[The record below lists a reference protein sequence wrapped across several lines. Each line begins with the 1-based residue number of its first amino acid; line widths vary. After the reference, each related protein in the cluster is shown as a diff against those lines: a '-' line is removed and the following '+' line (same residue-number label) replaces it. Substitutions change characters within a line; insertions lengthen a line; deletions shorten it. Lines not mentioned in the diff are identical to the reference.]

1 MVVATAGVE
10 GLRRWG
16 RGAALILQTEEKEGE
31 ELEEPMPVYGQSS
44 HVVVGESVLRRRS
57 IT

>member
-1 MVVATAGVE
+1 MVVAT
-10 GLRRWG
+10 GLRRRG
-16 RGAALILQTEEKEGE
+16 TGAALVLQAEEKERE
-31 ELEEPMPVYGQSS
+31 EPEEPMPVYGQSS